1 MCIRDSY
8 GFMIISPRPYT
19 FDRVTRIIFTL
30 AIIIAFFWLLNK
42 LSNALLPFF
51 VACLL
56 AYVFEP
62 FVAFNKRILRLK
74 NNIVPIILFLIE
86 LAGVIALFT
95 YMIMPIII
103 DELVTVANLIK
114 EYAKSSDSP
123 YLPAEIHSFI
133 RQYIDLNHLA
143 SLLSKEQWVDLIKN
157 AISGTWTVVSG
168 SISAIFAICS
178 WFIVLLYF
186 IFILLDYEAFM
197 NGMRDLVPAKYKKP
211 VFRIIDD
218 IKNSMNRYFRGQALI
233 AFIVGILFCI
243 GFLII
248 DMPMAII
255 LGLFIGVFN
264 MVPYLQLISF
274 APTTILCLIYAA
286 ETGTSFWQMFF
297 LALIIYAVVQCIQ
310 DLYLTPKIMG
320 KTMGLNPAII
330 LLSLSIWGT
339 LLGFLGLII
348 ALPLTTLCLSYYN
361 RYVLHKPENAN
372 MTNENKHE

>member
-1 MCIRDSY
+1 MT
-8 GFMIISPRPYT
+8 ISQHPYT
-19 FDRVTRIIFTL
+19 FDRVIRILFTL
-30 AIIIAFFWLLNK
+30 AIIIAAFWLLNK

-56 AYVFEP
+56 AYIFEP
-62 FVAFNKRILRLK
+62 FVAFNKRILHLK
-74 NNIVPIILFLIE
+74 NNIIPIILFLIE
-86 LAGVIALFT
+86 FTGFITLFVYLLA
-95 YMIMPIII
+95 PIII
-103 DELVTVANLIK
+103 EELVTVTNLIK
-114 EYAKSSDSP
+114 EYANSSESP
-123 YLPAEIHSFI
+123 YVPAEVHAFI
-133 RQYIDLNHLA
+133 RKYIDLNHIA
-143 SLLSKEQWVDLIKN
+143 SLLTKEQWIELIKN
-157 AISGTWTVVSG
+157 TLSGTWTVVSG
-168 SISAIFAICS
+168 SISIIITICS

-197 NGMRDLVPAKYKKP
+197 KGIRNLVPNKYKKP
-211 VFRIIDD
+211 VFHIIDD
-218 IKNSMNRYFRGQALI
+218 IKYSMNRYFRGQALI

-255 LGLFIGVFN
+255 LGLFIGLLN

-274 APTTILCLIYAA
+274 IPTTLLCLIYSV
-286 ETGTSFWQMFF
+286 ETGSSFWQMFI
-297 LALIIYAVVQCIQ
+297 LAIIVYCVVQCIQ

-361 RYVLHKPENAN
+361 RYVLHNIDNKYALKRKNNA
-372 MTNENKHE
+372 TD